1 MTNNGTG
8 SGRAQ
13 WPGGNQWFPATLD
26 DDVTT
31 GVNDM
36 KRLALMTAAI
46 LGLAACE
53 PKTERVYQ
61 GAVPI
66 QTGDAY
72 DPAAV
77 RVADGV
83 YVAN

>member
-1 MTNNGTG
+1 
-8 SGRAQ
+8 
-13 WPGGNQWFPATLD
+13 
-26 DDVTT
+26 
-31 GVNDM
+31 M
-36 KRLALMTAAI
+36 KRLVLMTAAI
-46 LGLAACE
+46 LVLAACE

-66 QTGDAY
+66 QTGDEY

-83 YVAN
+83 YEAN